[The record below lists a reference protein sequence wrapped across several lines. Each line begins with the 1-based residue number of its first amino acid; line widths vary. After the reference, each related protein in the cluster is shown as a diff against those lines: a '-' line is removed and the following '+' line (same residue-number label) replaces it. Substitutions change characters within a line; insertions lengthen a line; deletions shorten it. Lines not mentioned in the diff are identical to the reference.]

1 MADEEYD
8 GDDVGLAEDEG
19 HVDDSQL
26 KLGEFDWSKFDQTK
40 VNSEEN
46 EDETYKQH
54 CRVYWKEGGEWRE
67 RGTGELKLLKHKVTG
82 AMRAVM
88 RQEKVGK
95 VRINQ
100 MVPEDAELK
109 AIPGSD
115 KHWTWAALDASDDP
129 VSKTHLVKLKDA
141 DAAKEFKKAWDE
153 ARTTNG
159 TVRKSRGGL
168 VAPGGGA
175 SSAAASTAAAPA
187 AAAPAKA
194 AAVDRSGP
202 IPVADSLDK
211 IYGAE
216 KAIEAGTRCG
226 ALAEAF
232 RAAYGVEPTFYVR
245 APGRVNLIGEH
256 IDYHGYSVLPMALQT
271 QDVIIAVA
279 VTGGGAVR
287 VGNLNAKYGSAELP
301 LSPDAPVDQ
310 SKGVQ
315 WHQYVQC
322 GYKGAFDFIRAK
334 AKANAAISA
343 PEPTGLAMMIDGRVP
358 AGAGVSSSSALVVSS
373 LLAVARA
380 NGIDQHM
387 TRAELGEAGRVCE
400 LYIGTMS
407 GGMDQAI
414 SSMGNSGTA
423 SLIDFEP
430 LKATP
435 VTLPANA
442 AFVVSNTLEGESAPT
457 CLVACCLLLL
467 HLEIFLCNR

>member
-8 GDDVGLAEDEG
+8 GGDDGGALVEDET

-26 KLGEFDWSKFDQTK
+26 KLADFDWSKFEQTK
-40 VNSEEN
+40 INTEEH
-46 EDETYKQH
+46 ETVVYEQNCK
-54 CRVYWKEGGEWRE
+54 VYWKEGQEWRE
-67 RGTGELKLLKHKVTG
+67 RGAGSLKLLKHKETG
-82 AMRAVM
+82 AVRAVL
-88 RQEKVGK
+88 RQDKIGK

-100 MVPEDAELK
+100 IVAEDADLRPV
-109 AIPGSD
+109 AGSD
-115 KHWTWAALDASDDP
+115 KHLTWAALDASDEP
-129 VSKTHLVKLKDA
+129 VMKTHLIKLKDKA
-141 DAAKEFKKAWDE
+141 VTEEFKKHWDE
-153 ARTTNG
+153 SRAANKAVRAARG
-159 TVRKSRGGL
+159 SL
-168 VAPGGGA
+168 AAPGG
-175 SSAAASTAAAPA
+175 AAAPA
-187 AAAPAKA
+187 AAGGAGGAGAAAAPAPA
-194 AAVDRSGP
+194 AAVDTSGP
-202 IPVADSLDK
+202 IPVADNLEA

-216 KAIEAGTRCG
+216 KAVEAGTRVG

-279 VTGGGAVR
+279 VTGGGSVR
-287 VGNLNAKYGSAELP
+287 VSNVNAKYGSAELP

-310 SKGVQ
+310 SQGVH

-322 GYKGAFDFIRAK
+322 GYKGAFDFIRTK
-334 AKANAAISA
+334 AKTAGGAGVSV
-343 PEPTGLAMMIDGRVP
+343 PEPSGIAMMIDGRVP

-380 NGIDQHM
+380 NGIDKHM
-387 TRAELGEAGRVCE
+387 SRAELGEAGRVCE

-414 SSMGNSGTA
+414 SSMGNAGAA

-435 VTLPANA
+435 VALPHDA
-442 AFVVSNTLEGESAPT
+442 AFVVSNTLEGECT
-457 CLVACCLLLL
+457 CCFAGCS
-467 HLEIFLCNR
+467 